1 MPSLDE
7 FDRVAPF
14 YDRLI
19 PSPSS
24 DLLVEISGLPI
35 SGRLLDAAGGT
46 GRIAEGLVNHAGRV
60 VVADASLR
68 MLHQAQ
74 TKKGLDL
81 VGSETERL
89 PFPDGC
95 FERVVIVDSFHHLA
109 DQTRSLAE
117 LWRVL
122 SPGGL
127 LVIEEPDIRR
137 IAVKLVALAEKLT
150 RFRSHFIPAERIA
163 TLLGEYDARVTVR
176 REGHI
181 VWVVGEKLTL

>member
-1 MPSLDE
+1 MPSLNH

-19 PSPSS
+19 PSPGS
-24 DLLVEISGLPI
+24 DLLAEISGLPI

-46 GRIAEGLVNHAGRV
+46 GRIAEGLVDYAGRV
-60 VVADASLR
+60 IVADSSMK
-68 MLHQAQ
+68 MLHQARS
-74 TKKGLDL
+74 KSGLDL

-89 PFPDGC
+89 PFADGS
-95 FERVVIVDSFHHLA
+95 FERVVIVDAFHHLA
-109 DQTRSLAE
+109 NQTHSLAE

-122 SPGGL
+122 SPGGR

-137 IAVKLVALAEKLT
+137 MAVKLIALAEKLT
-150 RFRSHFIPAERIA
+150 LFRSHFVSAERIA
-163 TLLGEYDARVTVR
+163 ILLGRYDARVTVR

-181 VWVVGEKLTL
+181 AWVTGEKPAS